1 MDSFRKADMD
11 AMYDESSL
19 DRLAAEV
26 YTLPSMLLDQSEAV
40 AAAERMYASHK
51 AGVRFYSDFRRV
63 ITVAEMMALSQGAS
77 TEEASEETTEEI
89 QEDEAVS
96 SY

>member
-1 MDSFRKADMD
+1 MDPFRKADMD

-26 YTLPSMLLDQSEAV
+26 YTLPSMLLDQTEAV
-40 AAAERMYASHK
+40 AAAERMYATHK

-63 ITVAEMMALSQGAS
+63 ISVAEMMAMTQGVTSDDTA
-77 TEEASEETTEEI
+77 EEPV
-89 QEDEAVS
+89 QEALANEVAT

>member
-1 MDSFRKADMD
+1 MDTFRKADMD

-26 YTLPSMLLDQSEAV
+26 YTLPSMLLDQTAAV
-40 AAAERMYASHK
+40 AAAERMYATHR

-63 ITVAEMMALSQGAS
+63 ISVTEMMAMTQGRLDDES
-77 TEEASEETTEEI
+77 SEETIDTI
-89 QEDEAVS
+89 PADETVA

>member
-1 MDSFRKADMD
+1 MDTFRKADMD

-26 YTLPSMLLDQSEAV
+26 YTLPSMLLDQTAAV
-40 AAAERMYASHK
+40 AAAERMYATHR

-63 ITVAEMMALSQGAS
+63 ISVAEMMAMVQVPVEEESS
-77 TEEASEETTEEI
+77 EEAVEAA
-89 QEDEAVS
+89 QEVEAMP

>member
-1 MDSFRKADMD
+1 MDPFRKADMD

-26 YTLPSMLLDQSEAV
+26 YTLPSMLLDQTEAV
-40 AAAERMYASHK
+40 AAAERMYATHK

-63 ITVAEMMALSQGAS
+63 ISVTEMMALAQGPNSQE
-77 TEEASEETTEEI
+77 TSEESAEETVV
-89 QEDEAVS
+89 DETVS
-96 SY
+96 SF